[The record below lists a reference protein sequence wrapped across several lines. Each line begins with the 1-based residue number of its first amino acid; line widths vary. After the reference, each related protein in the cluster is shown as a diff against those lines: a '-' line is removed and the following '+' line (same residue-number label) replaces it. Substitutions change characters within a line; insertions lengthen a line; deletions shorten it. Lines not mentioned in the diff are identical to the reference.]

1 MAQITRQI
9 ALHASWLRVITLNI
23 KGYLLKAGALGT
35 NSKVQGGGANK
46 FPQGSVLAFVL
57 QSAPPS
63 GSGGKQLLESTFLD
77 SIHVDA
83 IRECWCFKE
92 AWRALGSRSPVTDEK
107 LRTRA
112 VILIQGHS
120 GPRGHLATSVD
131 IFGCFLVGAGG
142 MLLSGTGRSQGCC

>member
-1 MAQITRQI
+1 MKGWGVGNRQQ
-9 ALHASWLRVITLNI
+9 SPRRRGKQV
-23 KGYLLKAGALGT
+23 
-35 NSKVQGGGANK
+35 
-46 FPQGSVLAFVL
+46 PPGSVLAFVL

-83 IRECWCFKE
+83 IRECWCFKG

-120 GPRGHLATSVD
+120 APRGNLATSVD
-131 IFGCFLVGAGG
+131 IFG
-142 MLLSGTGRSQGCC
+142 